1 MSMFSQTTEYALRAI
16 VWLAAQGSNPQ
27 TTRQIAAAT
36 HVPPGYLS
44 KVLQS
49 LGRAGLVH
57 SQRGLHGGFVLVR
70 DPTTIRVIDVVN
82 AVDPIRRIHSCPL
95 ELKTHGA
102 ELCPLHRRMDDAM
115 AHIEQAL
122 SESTVADLL
131 AEPAGSRPLC
141 DSPETS

>member
-16 VWLAAQGSNPQ
+16 VWLAAHGSEPQ
-27 TTRQIAAAT
+27 TTHQIAAAT
-36 HVPPGYLS
+36 HVPSGYLS

-57 SQRGLHGGFVLVR
+57 SQRGLYGGFALVR
-70 DPTTIRVIDVVN
+70 DAATIRVIDVVT

-95 ELKTHGA
+95 ELKTHGT
-102 ELCPLHRRMDDAM
+102 ELSAMHRRLDDAM
-115 AHIEQAL
+115 AHIEHAF

-141 DSPETS
+141 DGTEAS